1 MIYICKVPNL
11 KKWDEPEQI
20 KKVLDELDANKD
32 KIVGL
37 ELCHNS
43 IGEKCAEALG
53 EKIKNIKNLRQIDLS
68 DCFVS
73 RGAEELPKCL
83 KFLLEGLIDK
93 PIKEIKLSDNAL
105 GPTAA
110 SGYEFFFEKNKTLEK
125 LYMDNCGM
133 GPIGTPSLMK
143 ILKENKDMPLKVLK
157 FSRNKMEN
165 VGCSSISELIK

>member
-1 MIYICKVPNL
+1 MIYICRVPNL

-20 KKVLDELDANKD
+20 NNILDELEKNKD
-32 KIVGL
+32 RIVGV

-43 IGEKCAEALG
+43 IGEKCAEAL
-53 EKIKNIKNLRQIDLS
+53 EERLKNMKNLKIVDLS

-93 PIKEIKLSDNAL
+93 PIKELNLSDNAL

-110 SGYEFFFEKNKTLEK
+110 PGYDFFF
-125 LYMDNCGM
+125 
-133 GPIGTPSLMK
+133 
-143 ILKENKDMPLKVLK
+143 
-157 FSRNKMEN
+157 
-165 VGCSSISELIK
+165 